1 MGLRTEAVEKKIKSN
16 RKKYKVAS
24 FDCSHKQKHPPRR
37 VFELQNLLAGLSGSF
52 RRQLGGSGSVNA
64 YELAF
69 AALIFEFDEAFD
81 QGEERVILTAADIVA
96 RLPFCAALAGQ
107 DISPEDV
114 LAAEFL

>member
-1 MGLRTEAVEKKIKSN
+1 MESRTEAVEKKIKSN

-52 RRQLGGSGSVNA
+52 RRQLSGSGSVNA
-64 YELAF
+64 YVLAF
-69 AALIFEFDEAFD
+69 AALVFEFDEAFN
-81 QGEERVILTAADIVA
+81 QGKERVVFTAADVVA
-96 RLPFCAALAGQ
+96 RLPFGAALAGD